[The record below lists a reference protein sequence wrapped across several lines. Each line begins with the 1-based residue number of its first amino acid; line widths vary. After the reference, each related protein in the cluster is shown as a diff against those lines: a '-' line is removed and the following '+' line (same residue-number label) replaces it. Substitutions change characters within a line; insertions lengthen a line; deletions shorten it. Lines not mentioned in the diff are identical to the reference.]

1 MNTELLPRG
10 YLSIYLDH
18 SATTPL
24 APQALAAITRSLAQS
39 FANPSSRHRLGQAVR
54 AEVEGARETVA
65 AFIGAR
71 HPTEVRFTSGAT
83 DSIMRSFVSACESG
97 VEHLLIGATEH
108 VAVMNAAE
116 AVAGGRRVVKLP
128 VNDTGELVIE
138 TLEAELARGPA
149 FVSVGLVNN
158 ETGVIAP
165 TERVVAACR
174 RAGARLHFDAAQAV
188 GRIFIDVAA
197 LDCDYLSLSP
207 HKFYGP
213 KGCGVWFVRS
223 GSPITRAI
231 GHEGTPNV
239 PGIAGTA
246 AAVATLGDWR
256 QEMVRQGVLRDQL
269 ETAIL
274 SALPSAAANG
284 GSGPRVANISNVYF
298 PQRNAADLV
307 EALSRRGVC
316 VSAGAACTTGGRPSH
331 VIEAMGFSSDR
342 ANGSV
347 RFSLGRDTTSDH
359 INQTADLAIEAY
371 RATLPV
377 KGDGGMTPAL
387 NATGNQPRSR
397 R

>member
-1 MNTELLPRG
+1 M
-10 YLSIYLDH
+10 SIYLDH

-24 APQALAAITRSLAQS
+24 TPQALAVITRSLAQS

-54 AEVEGARETVA
+54 AEVEEARETVA

-83 DSIMRSFVSACESG
+83 DSILRSFVSGCESG
-97 VEHLLIGATEH
+97 VQQLLVGATEH
-108 VAVMNAAE
+108 VAVLDAAE
-116 AVAGGRRVVKLP
+116 AVAGGRRVVRLP
-128 VNDTGELVIE
+128 VNDAGGLVIE
-138 TLEAELARGPA
+138 ALEAELARGPA
-149 FVSVGLVNN
+149 FVSIGLVNN
-158 ETGVIAP
+158 ETGVIAH

-174 RAGARLHFDAAQAV
+174 RAGARLHIDAAQAV
-188 GRIFIDVAA
+188 GRVAVDVVE

-213 KGCGVWFVRS
+213 KGCGAWFVRS
-223 GSPITRAI
+223 GSPIARAV

-239 PGIAGTA
+239 AGIVGTA
-246 AAVATLGDWR
+246 AAVVALGDWR
-256 QEMVRQGVLRDQL
+256 KEAHRQGVLRDQL
-269 ETAIL
+269 EASIL
-274 SALPSAAANG
+274 EAVPFAAVNG
-284 GSGPRVANISNVYF
+284 GVGPRVSNISNVYL
-298 PQRNAADLV
+298 PRRSAADLV

-347 RFSLGRDTTSDH
+347 RFSLGRDTTSDDVTQAAELT
-359 INQTADLAIEAY
+359 IDAY

-377 KGDGGMTPAL
+377 GSDGALTPAL
-387 NATGNQPRSR
+387 NATGIQRRSR
-397 R
+397 RQ